1 MLLFK
6 THAKRKVKDVGI
18 WYALERLKYALLPL
32 QDEEHAEGAPY
43 PAIMIHDTDK
53 STAALDDGFDKEMEE
68 FFDYIFDAKAFE
80 DMETY
85 VNEGPEAVST
95 GVEQS
100 SGDK

>member
-1 MLLFK
+1 M
-6 THAKRKVKDVGI
+6 
-18 WYALERLKYALLPL
+18 
-32 QDEEHAEGAPY
+32 
-43 PAIMIHDTDK
+43 HDTDK
-53 STAALDDGFDKEMEE
+53 STTTILTIETDLAQALDDGFDKEMEE
-68 FFDYIFDAKAFE
+68 FFDYILDAKAFE